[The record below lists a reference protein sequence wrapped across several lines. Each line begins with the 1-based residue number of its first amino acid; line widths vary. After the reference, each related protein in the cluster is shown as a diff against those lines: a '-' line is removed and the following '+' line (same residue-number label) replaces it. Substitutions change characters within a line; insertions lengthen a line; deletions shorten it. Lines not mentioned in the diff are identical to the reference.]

1 MKKKHKTIRG
11 NIINLVLPLSFFHTL
26 LYLYNIKNIQMKVI
40 INDKEI
46 TLKST
51 FRAMVAYEQIT
62 DHIFSPTTVTDILVY
77 FYCTIITSKDYD
89 GTMTFDEFMDY
100 LDENPTIL
108 QEFSEWMTETNKQAE
123 VFSPKEAKKK
133 TTARKK

>member
-1 MKKKHKTIRG
+1 
-11 NIINLVLPLSFFHTL
+11 
-26 LYLYNIKNIQMKVI
+26 MKVI
-40 INDKEI
+40 INDKEL
-46 TLKST
+46 TLKSS

-62 DHIFSPTTVTDILVY
+62 DHIFSPSTVTDILVY
-77 FYCTIITSKDYD
+77 FYCCIISSKEYD

-108 QEFSEWMTETNKQAE
+108 QEFSEWMTETSKQNVVFNKE
-123 VFSPKEAKKK
+123 TKKK

>member
-1 MKKKHKTIRG
+1 
-11 NIINLVLPLSFFHTL
+11 
-26 LYLYNIKNIQMKVI
+26 MKVI

-46 TLKST
+46 TLKSS

-62 DHIFSPTTVTDILVY
+62 DHIFSPSTVTDILVY
-77 FYCTIITSKDYD
+77 LYCCIISSKEYD

-108 QEFSEWMTETNKQAE
+108 QEFSEWMTETSKQNE
-123 VFSPKEAKKK
+123 VFNKEEKKK

>member
-1 MKKKHKTIRG
+1 
-11 NIINLVLPLSFFHTL
+11 
-26 LYLYNIKNIQMKVI
+26 MKVI

-46 TLKST
+46 TLKSS

-62 DHIFSPTTVTDILVY
+62 DHIFSPSTVTDILVY
-77 FYCTIITSKDYD
+77 FYCCIISSKDYD

-100 LDENPTIL
+100 LDDNPTIL
-108 QEFSEWMTETNKQAE
+108 QEFSEWMTETSKQNE
-123 VFSPKEAKKK
+123 VFKKKKKKK

>member
-1 MKKKHKTIRG
+1 
-11 NIINLVLPLSFFHTL
+11 
-26 LYLYNIKNIQMKVI
+26 MKVI

-46 TLKST
+46 TLKTS

-62 DHIFSPTTVTDILVY
+62 DHISSPSTVTDILVY
-77 FYCTIITSKDYD
+77 FYCCIISSKEYD

-108 QEFSEWMTETNKQAE
+108 QEFSEWMTETSKQNEVLNKE
-123 VFSPKEAKKK
+123 TKKK